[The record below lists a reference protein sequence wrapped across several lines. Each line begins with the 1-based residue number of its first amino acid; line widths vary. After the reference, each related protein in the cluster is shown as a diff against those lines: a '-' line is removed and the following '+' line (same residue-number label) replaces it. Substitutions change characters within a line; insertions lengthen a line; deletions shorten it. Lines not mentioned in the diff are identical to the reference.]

1 MSAYQQYINESLAS
15 QHRQDL
21 MREASSERA
30 LKAMRSEQ
38 QAYREELTDPA
49 GAVPR
54 PSRLRHVWSSLV
66 AYLASAR
73 ARA

>member
-15 QHRQDL
+15 QHRVDL
-21 MREASSERA
+21 MREASTQRA

-38 QAYREELTDPA
+38 QGELEELTEPV

-54 PSRLRHVWSSLV
+54 PSRLRRAWQSL
-66 AYLASAR
+66 ATNLASFL
-73 ARA
+73 